1 MTFSGKYIG
10 TLLYGEGY
18 PLYDRNNELFFQMEI
33 KEENNWF
40 TGTAIDIGGVGMSS
54 DEATISGIING
65 IHIEFD
71 KVYKRHHYND
81 GNGNTVYEDKE
92 GFPIY
97 YEGTYNDDNG
107 YYEGSWKYNVVK
119 RFLFF
124 FTKPVSIG
132 SGTFRLR
139 KVDEE

>member
-1 MTFSGKYIG
+1 MDFSGKYIG
-10 TLLYGEGY
+10 TLWYGEGY
-18 PLYDRNNELFFQMEI
+18 ALSSPNNELSFQMQI
-33 KEENNWF
+33 EEKDNWF
-40 TGTAIDIGGVGMSS
+40 TGIATDIDGVGISV
-54 DEATISGIING
+54 DEAKIKGIING

-71 KVYKRHHYND
+71 KVYKRNHYDD
-81 GNGNTVYEDKE
+81 GNGNTIYEDKE

-97 YEGTYNDDNG
+97 YEGTYNDETG

-132 SGTFRLR
+132 SGTFHLR
-139 KVDEE
+139 KVED